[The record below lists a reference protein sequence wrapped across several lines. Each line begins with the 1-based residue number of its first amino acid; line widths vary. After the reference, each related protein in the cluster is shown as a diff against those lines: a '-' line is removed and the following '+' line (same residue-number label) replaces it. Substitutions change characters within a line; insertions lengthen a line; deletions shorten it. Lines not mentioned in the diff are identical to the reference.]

1 MTTSLVNHATLSF
14 AGILS
19 RLFEI
24 RSFSM
29 TIILSFLFTMFSSLG
44 LFKQIQCPEQSHCSL
59 SNCIFAH
66 HSAAAVA
73 KDVPQ
78 NPSTSN
84 STHGDTL
91 QHERPRKRRR
101 IANDGNDTNVDELV
115 PDSPRDDSA
124 AIDPQDSASMPSR
137 LPWTASRDVSPPPLR
152 SSKAQRT
159 SYLSPPDVPNSASSL
174 KQESNPTVPPAP
186 AKKTVEETLNP
197 RMMTNPP
204 AGHGIRMQLLH
215 MIHEQMTRLNEE
227 ISQSQDSSKS
237 TLLLSP
243 PEIVLEALEE
253 EETVAKRNPAVYS
266 NVIKLRIVK
275 LRKMK
280 LAEWKEERLKQ
291 IAKRA
296 PVKPSTIVTSIPKS
310 IETGLTS
317 SQEIAFLSRILAKQ
331 SQLSK
336 FGYVPAAPSEE
347 EVNEARKGV
356 DAAQGWELC
365 DRCKTRFQVFPG
377 RRAEDGALTSGGRCN
392 YHPAKPRRPQPTDKA
407 DKVNRDSIYACC
419 SENVGQSSGCTV
431 ASTHVFKISEP
442 KRLGLI
448 MPFEE
453 TPRNSQASELKRA
466 VAFDCE
472 MGYTTMGLE
481 LIRLTA
487 TSWPTGEELLDV
499 LVRPLGEVLDLNSR
513 FSGVFPQDYKD
524 AIPYDSDGAA
534 DKDVLD
540 ADGKP
545 RLRLVDSPFAARTL
559 LFSLITPSTP
569 LIGHALDNDL
579 NATRIIHPSIV
590 DSVLL
595 YPHPRGLPL
604 RFGLK
609 VLMKKH
615 LDRDIQTGGAQG
627 HDSKEDARAAGDLV
641 RLKIAEM
648 WKTMKKEGWTV
659 EDDVFCPPTPGR

>member
-1 MTTSLVNHATLSF
+1 
-14 AGILS
+14 
-19 RLFEI
+19 
-24 RSFSM
+24 M
-29 TIILSFLFTMFSSLG
+29 TIILSFVITMFSSLG

-66 HSAAAVA
+66 HSTSAVA
-73 KDVPQ
+73 KDLPQ

-84 STHGDTL
+84 PTHEDTL

-101 IANDGNDTNVDELV
+101 IADDGDAANVDEIV
-115 PDSPRDDSA
+115 PDPPKDVSTAVR
-124 AIDPQDSASMPSR
+124 QHDSASTPSR
-137 LPWTASRDVSPPPLR
+137 LPWTASRDISPPPLR
-152 SSKAQRT
+152 SSKAER
-159 SYLSPPDVPNSASSL
+159 SSHLSPPEGKNSASNLRKESKPNVSL
-174 KQESNPTVPPAP
+174 AP
-186 AKKTVEETLNP
+186 AKKIAEEVLNP

-204 AGHGIRMQLLH
+204 AGHGVRMQLLN

-227 ISQSQDSSKS
+227 VSKSQDSSRS

-253 EETVAKRNPAVYS
+253 EENVAKRNPAVYS

-296 PVKPSTIVTSIPKS
+296 PVESSTVVTSIPKA
-310 IETGLTS
+310 IETGLTI

-336 FGYVPAAPSEE
+336 FGYISAAPSEGE
-347 EVNEARKGV
+347 TDEARKGV

-377 RRAEDGALTSGGRCN
+377 RRAEDGALTSGGRCS
-392 YHPAKPRRPQPTDKA
+392 YHPAKPRRPQPTDRA
-407 DKVNRDSIYACC
+407 DKVSRDLIYACC
-419 SENVGQSSGCTV
+419 SENVGQSSGCTQ
-431 ASTHVFKISEP
+431 ASTHVFKISDP

-453 TPRNSQASELKRA
+453 TPGNSQASDPKRA

-524 AIPYDSDGAA
+524 AIPCDSTGTA
-534 DKDVLD
+534 DKVLPD
-540 ADGKP
+540 ADGKT
-545 RLRLVDSPFAARTL
+545 RLQLVDSPFAARTL

-648 WKTMKKEGWTV
+648 WKAMKKEGWTM
-659 EDDVFCPPTPGR
+659 EDDEFHPPTPGR

>member
-1 MTTSLVNHATLSF
+1 
-14 AGILS
+14 
-19 RLFEI
+19 
-24 RSFSM
+24 M
-29 TIILSFLFTMFSSLG
+29 TIIPSFLVTMFSSLG

-66 HSAAAVA
+66 HSPSTAQVA
-73 KDVPQ
+73 NDLPH
-78 NPSTSN
+78 NSSTSN
-84 STHGDTL
+84 SNHEDTL
-91 QHERPRKRRR
+91 QNDRPRKKRR
-101 IANDGNDTNVDELV
+101 IGDDGAAAEVDEFVLDPLKDGPTAV
-115 PDSPRDDSA
+115 RREGA
-124 AIDPQDSASMPSR
+124 ASTPSR
-137 LPWTASRDVSPPPLR
+137 LPWTASRDISPPPRR
-152 SSKAQRT
+152 SSKAERT
-159 SYLSPPDVPNSASSL
+159 SHSSAPDSTKSASDL
-174 KQESNPTVPPAP
+174 IKESKPTVSIAP
-186 AKKTVEETLNP
+186 AKKTAEEALNP
-197 RMMTNPP
+197 RMLNNPP
-204 AGHGIRMQLLH
+204 AGHGVRMQLLH
-215 MIHEQMTRLNEE
+215 MIHEQMTRLNAEV
-227 ISQSQDSSKS
+227 SQSQDPSKS
-237 TLLLSP
+237 SLLLSP
-243 PEIVLEALEE
+243 PEIILEALEE
-253 EETVAKRNPAVYS
+253 EEKVAKHNPAVYS

-296 PVKPSTIVTSIPKS
+296 PVGPLTVVPSIPKA
-310 IETGLTS
+310 IETGLTT
-317 SQEIAFLSRILAKQ
+317 SQEITFLSRIFAQQ
-331 SQLSK
+331 SRLSK

-347 EVNEARKGV
+347 EVEEARKGV

-377 RRAEDGALTSGGRCN
+377 RRAEDGALTSGGRCT
-392 YHPAKPRRPQPTDKA
+392 YHPAKPRRPQPTHRA
-407 DKVNRDSIYACC
+407 DKVSRDLIYACC
-419 SENVGQSSGCTV
+419 SEDVGQSSGCTM

-448 MPFEE
+448 MPFKE
-453 TPRNSQASELKRA
+453 TPHNPQASDQKRA

-487 TSWPTGEELLDV
+487 TTWPTGEELLDV
-499 LVRPLGEVLDLNSR
+499 LVRPLGAVLDLNSR
-513 FSGVFPQDYKD
+513 FSGVFPQDYID
-524 AIPYDSDGAA
+524 ALPWDSNEATNKNLPDTN
-534 DKDVLD
+534 
-540 ADGKP
+540 GKT
-545 RLRLVDSPFAARTL
+545 RLRLVDSPFAARAL

-590 DSVLL
+590 DTVLL

-648 WKTMKKEGWTV
+648 WKAMRKEGWMV
-659 EDDVFCPPTPGR
+659 EGDEFRPPTPGR

>member
-1 MTTSLVNHATLSF
+1 
-14 AGILS
+14 
-19 RLFEI
+19 
-24 RSFSM
+24 M
-29 TIILSFLFTMFSSLG
+29 TIILSLLVTMFSSLG

-66 HSAAAVA
+66 HPGSAAQVA
-73 KDVPQ
+73 QDPPRNSSKLS
-78 NPSTSN
+78 PS
-84 STHGDTL
+84 HEETL
-91 QHERPRKRRR
+91 QHDRPRKKRR
-101 IANDGNDTNVDELV
+101 IGDDGSAADVDETV
-115 PDSPRDDSA
+115 PGSAKDDPMAVERRDVA
-124 AIDPQDSASMPSR
+124 PTPSR
-137 LPWTASRDVSPPPLR
+137 LWTASRDISPPPRR

-159 SYLSPPDVPNSASSL
+159 LHPSASDGS
-174 KQESNPTVPPAP
+174 KAAPDSGKESKPNVSPAP
-186 AKKTVEETLNP
+186 AKKTVEEALNP

-204 AGHGIRMQLLH
+204 AGHGIRMQLLV
-215 MIHEQMTRLNEE
+215 MIHEQMTRLNAEV
-227 ISQSQDSSKS
+227 SQSQDPSKS

-243 PEIVLEALEE
+243 SEIILEALEE
-253 EETVAKRNPAVYS
+253 EEKVAKHNPAVYS

-296 PVKPSTIVTSIPKS
+296 PVEAPTTVANIPKA
-310 IETGLTS
+310 IETGLTP
-317 SQEIAFLSRILAKQ
+317 SQEIAFLSRIFAQQ
-331 SQLSK
+331 SRLSK

-347 EVNEARKGV
+347 EVDQARKGV

-365 DRCKTRFQVFPG
+365 DRCKTRFQIFPE
-377 RRAEDGALTSGGRCN
+377 RRAEDGALTSGGRCT
-392 YHPAKPRRPQPTDKA
+392 YHPAKPRRPQPTDRA
-407 DKVNRDSIYACC
+407 DKFSRDLIYACC
-419 SENVGQSSGCTV
+419 NEDVGQSSGCTA
-431 ASTHVFKISEP
+431 ASTHVFKISDP

-453 TPRNSQASELKRA
+453 TPHNAQASDSKRA

-487 TSWPTGEELLDV
+487 TSWPTREELLDV
-499 LVRPLGEVLDLNSR
+499 LVRPLGAVLDLNSR
-513 FSGVFPQDYKD
+513 FSGVFPHDYTD
-524 AIPYDSDGAA
+524 AVPWDSAEAA
-534 DKDVLD
+534 NKAVPDTNT
-540 ADGKP
+540 KP
-545 RLRLVDSPFAARTL
+545 KLRLVDSPFAARTL

-590 DSVLL
+590 DTVLL

-615 LDRDIQTGGAQG
+615 LDRDIQTAGAQG

-648 WKTMKKEGWTV
+648 WKAMKKEGWTV
-659 EDDVFCPPTPGR
+659 VGDEFRPPTPGR

>member
-1 MTTSLVNHATLSF
+1 
-14 AGILS
+14 
-19 RLFEI
+19 
-24 RSFSM
+24 
-29 TIILSFLFTMFSSLG
+29 MFSSLG

-66 HSAAAVA
+66 HSGSAAQVA
-73 KDVPQ
+73 KDLPQ
-78 NPSTSN
+78 NSSTSSSN
-84 STHGDTL
+84 HEDTL
-91 QHERPRKRRR
+91 QHDRPRKKRR
-101 IANDGNDTNVDELV
+101 IGDDGAAADVAEV
-115 PDSPRDDSA
+115 MPDPLKDGRTAVRRQGA
-124 AIDPQDSASMPSR
+124 ASTSSR
-137 LPWTASRDVSPPPLR
+137 LPWTASRDISPPPLR
-152 SSKAQRT
+152 SSKAERT
-159 SYLSPPDVPNSASSL
+159 SHSSAPDSTELASGFRKESKPNVSL
-174 KQESNPTVPPAP
+174 AP
-186 AKKTVEETLNP
+186 AKKSVEEALNP

-204 AGHGIRMQLLH
+204 AGHGVRMQLLN
-215 MIHEQMTRLNEE
+215 MIHEQMTRLNTEV
-227 ISQSQDSSKS
+227 SQSQDSSNS

-243 PEIVLEALEE
+243 REIILEALEE
-253 EETVAKRNPAVYS
+253 EEKVAKHNPAVYS

-296 PVKPSTIVTSIPKS
+296 PVAPSTVAASIPKA
-310 IETGLTS
+310 IETGLTT
-317 SQEIAFLSRILAKQ
+317 SQEIAFLSRIFAQ
-331 SQLSK
+331 QGRLSK
-336 FGYVPAAPSEE
+336 FGYVPVAPSEE
-347 EVNEARKGV
+347 ETEEARKGV

-392 YHPAKPRRPQPTDKA
+392 YHPAKPRRPQPADRA
-407 DKVNRDSIYACC
+407 DKISRDLTYACC
-419 SENVGQSSGCTV
+419 NEDVGQSSGCTM
-431 ASTHVFKISEP
+431 ASTHVFKISDP
-442 KRLGLI
+442 KRLGMI

-453 TPRNSQASELKRA
+453 TPRNSEASDLKRA

-499 LVRPLGEVLDLNSR
+499 LVRPLGAVLDLNSR
-513 FSGVFPQDYKD
+513 FSGVFPQDYID
-524 AIPYDSDGAA
+524 AISWDSNEAA
-534 DKDVLD
+534 DKDVPD
-540 ADGKP
+540 AKGKP
-545 RLRLVDSPFAARTL
+545 RLRLVDSPLVARAL

-590 DSVLL
+590 DTVLL

-648 WKTMKKEGWTV
+648 WKAMKKEGWTV
-659 EDDVFCPPTPGR
+659 ENDEFHPRTPDR

>member
-1 MTTSLVNHATLSF
+1 M
-14 AGILS
+14 
-19 RLFEI
+19 
-24 RSFSM
+24 
-29 TIILSFLFTMFSSLG
+29 IITPSFLVTMFSSLG

-59 SNCIFAH
+59 SNCIFVH
-66 HSAAAVA
+66 HSLSAAQAA
-73 KDVPQ
+73 KDLPQ
-78 NPSTSN
+78 SSSTSSSN
-84 STHGDTL
+84 HEDTL
-91 QHERPRKRRR
+91 QNDRPRKKRRIGDDGTAVDVDESVPDPLKNDTKAVRRR
-101 IANDGNDTNVDELV
+101 GAT
-115 PDSPRDDSA
+115 ST
-124 AIDPQDSASMPSR
+124 PSR
-137 LPWTASRDVSPPPLR
+137 LPWTASRDISPPPLR
-152 SSKAQRT
+152 SSKAEGT
-159 SYLSPPDVPNSASSL
+159 SHSSAPDDTNFVSNRVKESKPNVP
-174 KQESNPTVPPAP
+174 VAP
-186 AKKTVEETLNP
+186 ARKIVEEPLNP

-204 AGHGIRMQLLH
+204 AGHGVRMQLLV
-215 MIHEQMTRLNEE
+215 MIHEQMTRLNAEV
-227 ISQSQDSSKS
+227 SQSQDPSKS
-237 TLLLSP
+237 ILLLSP
-243 PEIVLEALEE
+243 PEIILEALEE
-253 EETVAKRNPAVYS
+253 EEKVAKHNPAVYS

-296 PVKPSTIVTSIPKS
+296 PVKPSAVVASIPKA
-310 IETGLTS
+310 IETDLTA
-317 SQEIAFLSRILAKQ
+317 SQEIAFLSRIFAQ
-331 SQLSK
+331 QGRLSK

-347 EVNEARKGV
+347 EVDEARKGV

-365 DRCKTRFQVFPG
+365 DRCRTRFQVFPE
-377 RRAEDGALTSGGRCN
+377 RRAEDGALTSGGRCT
-392 YHPAKPRRPQPTDKA
+392 YHPAKPRRPQSTDRA
-407 DKVNRDSIYACC
+407 DKVSRDLVYACC
-419 SENVGQSSGCTV
+419 NEDVGKSSGCTQ
-431 ASTHVFKISEP
+431 ASSHVFKISEP

-453 TPRNSQASELKRA
+453 TPHNPQASDPKRA

-499 LVRPLGEVLDLNSR
+499 LVRPLGAVLDLNSR
-513 FSGVFPQDYKD
+513 FSGVFPQDYID
-524 AIPYDSDGAA
+524 ATPWDSNEAPT
-534 DKDVLD
+534 KNLPD
-540 ADGKP
+540 ANGKP
-545 RLRLVDSPFAARTL
+545 SLRLVDSPFAARTL

-590 DSVLL
+590 DTVLL

-627 HDSKEDARAAGDLV
+627 HDSKDDARAAGDLV

-648 WKTMKKEGWTV
+648 WKAMKKEGWRV
-659 EDDVFCPPTPGR
+659 EGDEFCPPTPGR

>member
-1 MTTSLVNHATLSF
+1 M
-14 AGILS
+14 
-19 RLFEI
+19 
-24 RSFSM
+24 
-29 TIILSFLFTMFSSLG
+29 IIIPSFLFTMFSSLG

-66 HSAAAVA
+66 HYPSAVA
-73 KDVPQ
+73 KDLPLDS
-78 NPSTSN
+78 STSS
-84 STHGDTL
+84 STHEDTL
-91 QHERPRKRRR
+91 QNDRPRKRRR
-101 IANDGNDTNVDELV
+101 IADDGDAADVDEPV
-115 PDSPRDDSA
+115 PDPTKGESTAVRR
-124 AIDPQDSASMPSR
+124 QGLASTPSR
-137 LPWTASRDVSPPPLR
+137 LPWTASRDISPPPLR
-152 SSKAQRT
+152 ISKAERT
-159 SYLSPPDVPNSASSL
+159 SHLAPPDATNSASNSR
-174 KQESNPTVPPAP
+174 KESKPNVSRAP
-186 AKKTVEETLNP
+186 AKKTVDEALNP

-204 AGHGIRMQLLH
+204 ASHGVRVQLLN
-215 MIHEQMTRLNEE
+215 MIHEQMTRLNGEV
-227 ISQSQDSSKS
+227 SQSQDSSKS
-237 TLLLSP
+237 HLLLSP

-253 EETVAKRNPAVYS
+253 EEKVAKHNPAVYS

-296 PVKPSTIVTSIPKS
+296 PVEPSTVVTSIPKA

-336 FGYVPAAPSEE
+336 FGYVPAAPSVE
-347 EVNEARKGV
+347 EVDEARKGV

-377 RRAEDGALTSGGRCN
+377 RRAEDGALTSGGRCT
-392 YHPAKPRRPQPTDKA
+392 YHPAKPRRPQPTDGA
-407 DKVNRDSIYACC
+407 DKVSRELIYACC
-419 SENVGQSSGCTV
+419 SENVGQSSGCTQ
-431 ASTHVFKISEP
+431 ASTHVFKISDP
-442 KRLGLI
+442 KRLASI
-448 MPFEE
+448 MAFEE
-453 TPRNSQASELKRA
+453 TPRNSQASDPKRA

-499 LVRPLGEVLDLNSR
+499 LVRPLGAVLDLNSR
-513 FSGVFPQDYKD
+513 FSGVFPQDYVD
-524 AIPYDSDGAA
+524 AIPCDSNKVA
-534 DKDVLD
+534 DKDVPD
-540 ADGKP
+540 ADGKT
-545 RLRLVDSPFAARTL
+545 RLRLVDSPFTARTI
-559 LFSLITPSTP
+559 LFSLINPSTP

-579 NATRIIHPSIV
+579 NATRVIHPSIV

-641 RLKIAEM
+641 RLKVAEM
-648 WKTMKKEGWTV
+648 WKAMKKEGWTV
-659 EDDVFCPPTPGR
+659 EDDEFHPPTPGR

>member
-1 MTTSLVNHATLSF
+1 
-14 AGILS
+14 
-19 RLFEI
+19 
-24 RSFSM
+24 M
-29 TIILSFLFTMFSSLG
+29 TIILSFVITMFSSLG

-66 HSAAAVA
+66 HSPSAVA
-73 KDVPQ
+73 KDLPQ

-84 STHGDTL
+84 PTHEDTL
-91 QHERPRKRRR
+91 QHDRPRKRRR
-101 IANDGNDTNVDELV
+101 IADGGDAVNVNEIVLEPPKDV
-115 PDSPRDDSA
+115 STAVRQQ
-124 AIDPQDSASMPSR
+124 DPASTPSR
-137 LPWTASRDVSPPPLR
+137 LPWTASRDISPPPLR
-152 SSKAQRT
+152 SSKAEK
-159 SYLSPPDVPNSASSL
+159 SSHLSPPECTNSASNLRKVSKPNVSL
-174 KQESNPTVPPAP
+174 AP
-186 AKKTVEETLNP
+186 AKKIVEEVLNP

-204 AGHGIRMQLLH
+204 AGHGVRMQLLN

-227 ISQSQDSSKS
+227 VSKSQDSSRS

-253 EETVAKRNPAVYS
+253 EENVAKRNPAVYS

-291 IAKRA
+291 IAKRV
-296 PVKPSTIVTSIPKS
+296 PVSSSTMVTSIPKA
-310 IETGLTS
+310 IETGLTT

-336 FGYVPAAPSEE
+336 FGYVSAAPSEG
-347 EVNEARKGV
+347 EVDEARKGV

-377 RRAEDGALTSGGRCN
+377 RRAEDGALTSGGRCS
-392 YHPAKPRRPQPTDKA
+392 YHPAKPRRPQPTDRA
-407 DKVNRDSIYACC
+407 DKVSRDLIYACC
-419 SENVGQSSGCTV
+419 SENVGQSSGCTQ
-431 ASTHVFKISEP
+431 ASTHVFKISDP

-453 TPRNSQASELKRA
+453 TPGNSQASDPKRA

-524 AIPYDSDGAA
+524 AIPCDPNGAA
-534 DKDVLD
+534 DKDVPD
-540 ADGKP
+540 ANGKT

-641 RLKIAEM
+641 RLKVAEM
-648 WKTMKKEGWTV
+648 WKAMKKEGWTV
-659 EDDVFCPPTPGR
+659 EDDEFHPLTPGR

>member
-1 MTTSLVNHATLSF
+1 MIINLSSLV
-14 AGILS
+14 
-19 RLFEI
+19 
-24 RSFSM
+24 
-29 TIILSFLFTMFSSLG
+29 TMFSSLG

-66 HSAAAVA
+66 HFPSAAEVA
-73 KDVPQ
+73 KDPPQ
-78 NPSTSN
+78 NSSTSS
-84 STHGDTL
+84 STHEDTL
-91 QHERPRKRRR
+91 QHDRPRKRRR
-101 IANDGNDTNVDELV
+101 IADNGDAADVDELV
-115 PDSPRDDSA
+115 PETPKDGPTAVKR
-124 AIDPQDSASMPSR
+124 QGSASTPSR
-137 LPWTASRDVSPPPLR
+137 PPWTASRGISPPPLR
-152 SSKAQRT
+152 NSKAERT
-159 SYLSPPDVPNSASSL
+159 SHSSPADGTNFVSNLRKESKPNVSL
-174 KQESNPTVPPAP
+174 AP
-186 AKKTVEETLNP
+186 AKKTVEEALNP

-204 AGHGIRMQLLH
+204 AGHGVRMQLLN

-227 ISQSQDSSKS
+227 VSQSQDSSKS

-243 PEIVLEALEE
+243 PEIVVEALEE
-253 EETVAKRNPAVYS
+253 EEKVAKHNPAVYS

-296 PVKPSTIVTSIPKS
+296 PVEPSTVVASIPKA
-310 IETGLTS
+310 IETGLTT

-331 SQLSK
+331 SQLFK
-336 FGYVPAAPSEE
+336 FGYVPAVPSEE
-347 EVNEARKGV
+347 EVDEARKGV

-377 RRAEDGALTSGGRCN
+377 RRAEDGALTSGGRCT
-392 YHPAKPRRPQPTDKA
+392 YHPAKPRRPQPTDRA
-407 DKVNRDSIYACC
+407 DKVSRESIYACC
-419 SENVGQSSGCTV
+419 SENVGQSSGCTQ
-431 ASTHVFKISEP
+431 ASTHVFKISDP

-453 TPRNSQASELKRA
+453 TPHNSQASDPKRA

-487 TSWPTGEELLDV
+487 TSWPAGEELLDV

-513 FSGVFPQDYKD
+513 FSGVFPQDYVE
-524 AIPYDSDGAA
+524 AIPWDSNEAA
-534 DKDVLD
+534 DKDVPD

-615 LDRDIQTGGAQG
+615 LDRDIQTGGAHG

-641 RLKIAEM
+641 RLKVAEM
-648 WKTMKKEGWTV
+648 WKVMKKEGWTV
-659 EDDVFCPPTPGR
+659 EDDEFHPPTPDR

>member
-1 MTTSLVNHATLSF
+1 
-14 AGILS
+14 
-19 RLFEI
+19 
-24 RSFSM
+24 M
-29 TIILSFLFTMFSSLG
+29 TIIPSFLVTMFSSLG
-44 LFKQIQCPEQSHCSL
+44 LFKQVQCPEQSHCSL
-59 SNCIFAH
+59 SNCIFSH
-66 HSAAAVA
+66 HPPSAAQVA
-73 KDVPQ
+73 KDLPQ
-78 NPSTSN
+78 NPSTS
-84 STHGDTL
+84 SSSHDDTL
-91 QHERPRKRRR
+91 QNERPRKKRR
-101 IANDGNDTNVDELV
+101 IGDDGAAADVDDSL
-115 PDSPRDDSA
+115 PDSLKDGPTAVKRQGA
-124 AIDPQDSASMPSR
+124 ASTPSR
-137 LPWTASRDVSPPPLR
+137 LPWTAARDISPPPLR
-152 SSKAQRT
+152 ISKAER
-159 SYLSPPDVPNSASSL
+159 SSHSSSADGPNSASKL
-174 KQESNPTVPPAP
+174 RKESKPNFPPAP
-186 AKKTVEETLNP
+186 AEKTVEEALNP
-197 RMMTNPP
+197 RMMSNPP
-204 AGHGIRMQLLH
+204 AGHGVRIQLLN

-227 ISQSQDSSKS
+227 VSQSQESSKS

-243 PEIVLEALEE
+243 SEIILEALEE
-253 EETVAKRNPAVYS
+253 EEKVAKHNPAVYS

-296 PVKPSTIVTSIPKS
+296 PVKPSAVVASIPKA
-310 IETGLTS
+310 IETGLTT
-317 SQEIAFLSRILAKQ
+317 SQEIAFLSRIFAQQ
-331 SQLSK
+331 SRLSK

-347 EVNEARKGV
+347 EVDEARKGV

-377 RRAEDGALTSGGRCN
+377 RRAEDGALTSGGRCT
-392 YHPAKPRRPQPTDKA
+392 YHPAKPRRPQPTDRA
-407 DKVNRDSIYACC
+407 DKVSRDLIYACC
-419 SENVGQSSGCTV
+419 NEDVGKSSGCTQ
-431 ASTHVFKISEP
+431 ASSHVFKISEP

-453 TPRNSQASELKRA
+453 TPRNSQASDPKRA

-499 LVRPLGEVLDLNSR
+499 LVRPLGAVLDLNSR
-513 FSGVFPQDYKD
+513 FSGVFPQDYID
-524 AIPYDSDGAA
+524 AIPWDSNEAPT
-534 DKDVLD
+534 KYLPD
-540 ADGKP
+540 ANGKP
-545 RLRLVDSPFAARTL
+545 KLRLVDSPFAARTL
-559 LFSLITPSTP
+559 LFSLINPSTP

-579 NATRIIHPSIV
+579 NATRIIHPSII
-590 DSVLL
+590 DTVLL

-648 WKTMKKEGWTV
+648 WKAMKKEGWRV
-659 EDDVFCPPTPGR
+659 EGDEFCPPTPDR

>member
-1 MTTSLVNHATLSF
+1 
-14 AGILS
+14 
-19 RLFEI
+19 
-24 RSFSM
+24 M
-29 TIILSFLFTMFSSLG
+29 TIILSFIITMFSSLG

-66 HSAAAVA
+66 HSTSAVV
-73 KDVPQ
+73 KDLPQ
-78 NPSTSN
+78 NSSTSDP
-84 STHGDTL
+84 THKDTL
-91 QHERPRKRRR
+91 QHDRPRKRRR
-101 IANDGNDTNVDELV
+101 IADDGDAANVDEIV
-115 PDSPRDDSA
+115 PDPPKDVSTAVR
-124 AIDPQDSASMPSR
+124 QQGSASTPSR

-152 SSKAQRT
+152 SSKAER
-159 SYLSPPDVPNSASSL
+159 SSHLSPPEGKNSASNLRKESKPNVSL
-174 KQESNPTVPPAP
+174 AP
-186 AKKTVEETLNP
+186 AKKIVEETLNP

-204 AGHGIRMQLLH
+204 AGHGVRMQLLN

-227 ISQSQDSSKS
+227 VSKSQDSSRS

-253 EETVAKRNPAVYS
+253 EENVAKRNPAVYS
-266 NVIKLRIVK
+266 NVIKLRIVR

-280 LAEWKEERLKQ
+280 LAEWKEERVKQ

-296 PVKPSTIVTSIPKS
+296 PLESSTMVTSIPKA
-310 IETGLTS
+310 IETGLTT

-336 FGYVPAAPSEE
+336 FGYVSAAPSKG
-347 EVNEARKGV
+347 EVDEARKGV

-377 RRAEDGALTSGGRCN
+377 RRAEDGALTSGGRCS
-392 YHPAKPRRPQPTDKA
+392 YHPAKPRRPQPTDRA
-407 DKVNRDSIYACC
+407 DKVSRDLIYACC
-419 SENVGQSSGCTV
+419 SENVGQSSGCTQ
-431 ASTHVFKISEP
+431 ASTHVFKISDP
-442 KRLGLI
+442 KRLELI

-453 TPRNSQASELKRA
+453 TPGNSQASDPKRA

-487 TSWPTGEELLDV
+487 TSWPTGDELLDV

-524 AIPYDSDGAA
+524 AIPCDSNGAA
-534 DKDVLD
+534 DKVLPD
-540 ADGKP
+540 TDGKT
-545 RLRLVDSPFAARTL
+545 RLQLVDSPFAARTL
-559 LFSLITPSTP
+559 LFSLINPSTP

-609 VLMKKH
+609 VLIKKH

-641 RLKIAEM
+641 RLKVAEM
-648 WKTMKKEGWTV
+648 WKAMKKEGWTV
-659 EDDVFCPPTPGR
+659 EDDEFHPPTPGR

>member
-1 MTTSLVNHATLSF
+1 
-14 AGILS
+14 
-19 RLFEI
+19 
-24 RSFSM
+24 
-29 TIILSFLFTMFSSLG
+29 MFSSLG

-73 KDVPQ
+73 KNLSQ
-78 NPSTSN
+78 NPSTPN
-84 STHGDTL
+84 PTHEDAL
-91 QHERPRKRRR
+91 QHDRPRKRRR
-101 IANDGNDTNVDELV
+101 IADDGNATNVCELV
-115 PDSPRDDSA
+115 PDPPRDGRA
-124 AIDPQDSASMPSR
+124 VTKPQESTPSR

-159 SYLSPPDVPNSASSL
+159 SYLSPPDVTSSAANL
-174 KQESNPTVPPAP
+174 KKESKPTVRPAP
-186 AKKTVEETLNP
+186 AKKTVEEALNP

-204 AGHGIRMQLLH
+204 AGHGVRMQLLH

-237 TLLLSP
+237 TLLLTP
-243 PEIVLEALEE
+243 PEIVVEALEE

-280 LAEWKEERLKQ
+280 LAEWKEERLQQ

-296 PVKPSTIVTSIPKS
+296 PVEPATVVTSVPKA
-310 IETGLTS
+310 IETGLTT
-317 SQEIAFLSRILAKQ
+317 SQEIAFLSRIFAKQ
-331 SQLSK
+331 KQLSK

-347 EVNEARKGV
+347 EVDEARKGV

-377 RRAEDGALTSGGRCN
+377 RRAEDGALTSGGRCS
-392 YHPAKPRRPQPTDKA
+392 YHPAKPRRPQQMDRA
-407 DKVNRDSIYACC
+407 DKVSRDSIYACC

-442 KRLGLI
+442 KRLALI

-453 TPRNSQASELKRA
+453 TPQNSQASELKRA

-487 TSWPTGEELLDV
+487 TSWPTGEQLLDV

-524 AIPYDSDGAA
+524 AIPYDLEKAA
-534 DKDVLD
+534 DKDIPD

-641 RLKIAEM
+641 RLKIGEM
-648 WKTMKKEGWTV
+648 WKAMKKDGWTV
-659 EDDVFCPPTPGR
+659 EDDDFHPPTPGR

>member
-1 MTTSLVNHATLSF
+1 
-14 AGILS
+14 
-19 RLFEI
+19 
-24 RSFSM
+24 
-29 TIILSFLFTMFSSLG
+29 MFSSLG

-73 KDVPQ
+73 KDLPQ
-78 NPSTSN
+78 NPSASS
-84 STHGDTL
+84 STHEDTL
-91 QHERPRKRRR
+91 QHDRPRKRRR
-101 IANDGNDTNVDELV
+101 IANEGDATNVDELV
-115 PDSPRDDSA
+115 PDPAREDSA
-124 AIDPQDSASMPSR
+124 VIVPQEPTPSR

-159 SYLSPPDVPNSASSL
+159 SYLSPPNGANSASKLRKDS
-174 KQESNPTVPPAP
+174 KPNVSSAP
-186 AKKTVEETLNP
+186 AKKTVEEALNP

-204 AGHGIRMQLLH
+204 AGHGVRMQLLH

-243 PEIVLEALEE
+243 PEVVLEALEE

-296 PVKPSTIVTSIPKS
+296 PVKPSTVVTTIPKA

-317 SQEIAFLSRILAKQ
+317 SQEVAFLSRILAKQ

-377 RRAEDGALTSGGRCN
+377 RRAEDGALTSGGRCS
-392 YHPAKPRRPQPTDKA
+392 YHPAKPRRPQQMDKA
-407 DKVNRDSIYACC
+407 DKVSRDSIYACC

-431 ASTHVFKISEP
+431 ASTHVFKISES
-442 KRLGLI
+442 KRLALI

-453 TPRNSQASELKRA
+453 TPHKSQASELKRA

-524 AIPYDSDGAA
+524 AIPYDLEKAA
-534 DKDVLD
+534 DEDVPD
-540 ADGKP
+540 AAAKP

-579 NATRIIHPSIV
+579 NATRIIHSSIV

-648 WKTMKKEGWTV
+648 WKAMKKDGWTV
-659 EDDVFCPPTPGR
+659 EDDEFHPPTPGR

>member
-1 MTTSLVNHATLSF
+1 
-14 AGILS
+14 
-19 RLFEI
+19 
-24 RSFSM
+24 
-29 TIILSFLFTMFSSLG
+29 MFSSLG

-66 HSAAAVA
+66 HSLSAAQVA
-73 KDVPQ
+73 KDLPQ
-78 NPSTSN
+78 KPSTS
-84 STHGDTL
+84 SSIHEDTL
-91 QHERPRKRRR
+91 QDDRPRKKRR
-101 IANDGNDTNVDELV
+101 IGDDGAAVNVHESI
-115 PDSPRDDSA
+115 PDPLKDDPTAVGRQGA
-124 AIDPQDSASMPSR
+124 ASNPSR
-137 LPWTASRDVSPPPLR
+137 PPWTASRDISPPPRR
-152 SSKAQRT
+152 SSQAERA
-159 SYLSPPDVPNSASSL
+159 SYSSVPDNTKSVSNLRKESKPNVS
-174 KQESNPTVPPAP
+174 QIP
-186 AKKTVEETLNP
+186 AKKTVEEALNP

-204 AGHGIRMQLLH
+204 ASHGVRMQLLT
-215 MIHEQMTRLNEE
+215 MIHEQMTRLNAEV
-227 ISQSQDSSKS
+227 SQSQDSSKS
-237 TLLLSP
+237 ELLLSS
-243 PEIVLEALEE
+243 PEIIMEALEE
-253 EETVAKRNPAVYS
+253 EEKVAKHNPAVYS

-280 LAEWKEERLKQ
+280 LAEWKEERFKQ

-296 PVKPSTIVTSIPKS
+296 PVEPSTVVASIPKA
-310 IETGLTS
+310 IETGLTT
-317 SQEIAFLSRILAKQ
+317 SQEIAFLSRIFAQQ
-331 SQLSK
+331 SRLSK
-336 FGYVPAAPSEE
+336 FGYVPAPPSEE
-347 EVNEARKGV
+347 EVDEARKGV
-356 DAAQGWELC
+356 DAAQGWEQC

-377 RRAEDGALTSGGRCN
+377 RRAEDGALTSGGRCT
-392 YHPAKPRRPQPTDKA
+392 YHPAKPRRPQQTDRA
-407 DKVNRDSIYACC
+407 DKVSRDLIYACC
-419 SENVGQSSGCTV
+419 SEDVGQSSGCSM

-448 MPFEE
+448 MPFKG
-453 TPRNSQASELKRA
+453 TPHNPQASDQRRA

-499 LVRPLGEVLDLNSR
+499 LVRPLGAVLDLNSR
-513 FSGVFPQDYKD
+513 FSGVFPQDYVD
-524 AIPYDSDGAA
+524 ATPWDSNDEASNKNIPNTN
-534 DKDVLD
+534 
-540 ADGKP
+540 GKP
-545 RLRLVDSPFAARTL
+545 KLRLVDSPFAARAL

-648 WKTMKKEGWTV
+648 WKAMKKEGWTV
-659 EDDVFCPPTPGR
+659 EGDEFRPPTPDR

>member
-1 MTTSLVNHATLSF
+1 
-14 AGILS
+14 
-19 RLFEI
+19 
-24 RSFSM
+24 
-29 TIILSFLFTMFSSLG
+29 MFSSLG
-44 LFKQIQCPEQSHCSL
+44 LFRQIQCPEQSHCSL
-59 SNCIFAH
+59 SHCIFAH
-66 HSAAAVA
+66 HSPSAVA
-73 KDVPQ
+73 KDLPQ

-84 STHGDTL
+84 STHEDTL
-91 QHERPRKRRR
+91 QNDRPRKRRR
-101 IANDGNDTNVDELV
+101 IAADEDAANVDEPMHENPKDDTTAVRRQGLV
-115 PDSPRDDSA
+115 A
-124 AIDPQDSASMPSR
+124 TPSS

-152 SSKAQRT
+152 SSKAERT
-159 SYLSPPDVPNSASSL
+159 SDSSRPDATKSASTLRKESKPNVSL
-174 KQESNPTVPPAP
+174 VP

-204 AGHGIRMQLLH
+204 AGHGVRMQLLN

-243 PEIVLEALEE
+243 PELILEALEE

-296 PVKPSTIVTSIPKS
+296 PAEPSTMVTSIPKA
-310 IETGLTS
+310 IETGLTT
-317 SQEIAFLSRILAKQ
+317 SQEIAFLSRIIAKQ

-336 FGYVPAAPSEE
+336 FGYVPAPPSEG
-347 EVNEARKGV
+347 EVDEARKGV

-377 RRAEDGALTSGGRCN
+377 RRAEDGALTSGGRCS
-392 YHPAKPRRPQPTDKA
+392 YHPAKPRRPQPTDRA
-407 DKVNRDSIYACC
+407 DKVSRDLIYACC
-419 SENVGQSSGCTV
+419 SENVGQSSGCTL
-431 ASTHVFKISEP
+431 ASTHVFKISDP
-442 KRLGLI
+442 KRLASI

-453 TPRNSQASELKRA
+453 TPHDSQASDPKRA

-472 MGYTTMGLE
+472 MGYTTTGLE

-524 AIPYDSDGAA
+524 AVPYDSDGPA
-534 DKDVLD
+534 DKDIPD

-559 LFSLITPSTP
+559 LFSLILPSTP

-641 RLKIAEM
+641 RLKVAEM

-659 EDDVFCPPTPGR
+659 EDDEFQPPTPGR